1 MRLRARARLLRSN
14 ILKLKP
20 HQAKAQNRTV
30 LVRFLLYSTGRC
42 ASLQRDAK
50 GLEAMSKVF
59 RKRVKGNDIQ
69 VQKPLRCR
77 MCGIR
82 EGIPTLQMAEVRD
95 LTLRGALVEHHGMFQ
110 AGSPCFLQL
119 GFNDDLSTIR
129 CRIAHTRASSKGSD
143 GGQYYQTILEFRD
156 LTPAAEHILKTLI
169 QSLWAHTS
177 SAGGGP

>member
-1 MRLRARARLLRSN
+1 
-14 ILKLKP
+14 
-20 HQAKAQNRTV
+20 
-30 LVRFLLYSTGRC
+30 
-42 ASLQRDAK
+42 
-50 GLEAMSKVF
+50 MSKVF
-59 RKRVKGNDIQ
+59 RKRGKGNDIQ

-82 EGIPTLQMAEVRD
+82 EGIPTLQMAEVLD
-95 LTLRGALVEHHGMFQ
+95 LTLRGTLVEHQGMFQ